1 MGKLIFICGEICSG
15 KTTEMYNYSNANA
28 KHIEVSSI
36 VKNILETNERDQLQ
50 GHPELSTQIIAAI
63 EYAAK
68 TWEFNIITG
77 VRQKEILEAFPNA
90 ELVWLNVDEE
100 TRFQRYLKRGDIAKD
115 KLTLEGFQLA
125 QKRDNEL
132 GLQKVKEYINTIN
145 EQLHNTAK

>member
-15 KTTEMYNYSNANA
+15 KTTEMFNRSSADFI
-28 KHIEVSSI
+28 HIEVSNL
-36 VKNILETNERDQLQ
+36 VKALLQEQERDKLQ
-50 GHPELSTQIIAAI
+50 GHPELSTAIIAEI
-63 EYAAK
+63 YENVVKY
-68 TWEFNIITG
+68 NNVIVTG
-77 VRQKEILEAFPNA
+77 VRQVEILRAYKNA

-115 KLTLEGFQLA
+115 KLTQEGFQLA

-132 GLQKVKEYINTIN
+132 GLQEVKEYINTIN

>member
-15 KTTEMYNYSNANA
+15 KTTEMLNRSSADFI
-28 KHIEVSSI
+28 HIEVSNL
-36 VKNILETNERDQLQ
+36 VKALLQEQERDKLQ
-50 GHPELSTQIIAAI
+50 GHPELSTAIIAEI
-63 EYAAK
+63 SENVAK
-68 TWEFNIITG
+68 YNKIIVTG

-132 GLQKVKEYINTIN
+132 GLQEVKEYINTIN
-145 EQLHNTAK
+145 EQLHNTTK